1 MKEKI
6 LALLRQSND
15 DISGQNLCEQLNVSR
30 TAVWKAVNALKAEGY
45 QIEAVQNRGY
55 RLTGVPDVLTKE
67 EIMSHLHTRWAGC
80 QVEAHEKI
88 TYSTNQRVKQLADQG
103 APEGTLVVADVQEGG
118 KGRRGRAWVAP
129 VPGTNIAMS
138 FLLRPEIDPSRASM
152 MTLIA
157 AMAVRAAIADVTGMD
172 TKIKWPN
179 DVIVNKKKVC
189 GILTEMTMEEEYIQS
204 VVVGIGINVHNE
216 SFPEELKEKAT
227 SLLIETG
234 GGHFSRA
241 EITAK
246 VLEHFEE
253 YYEKFIADGDLRR
266 LQEEYNSCLTAIGGK
281 VSILAPEKT
290 WEGISRG
297 INEEGALLV
306 EKEDGSIEKITSGE
320 VSVRGIYGYV

>member
-1 MKEKI
+1 
-6 LALLRQSND
+6 
-15 DISGQNLCEQLNVSR
+15 
-30 TAVWKAVNALKAEGY
+30 
-45 QIEAVQNRGY
+45 
-55 RLTGVPDVLTKE
+55 
-67 EIMSHLHTRWAGC
+67 
-80 QVEAHEKI
+80 
-88 TYSTNQRVKQLADQG
+88 
-103 APEGTLVVADVQEGG
+103 
-118 KGRRGRAWVAP
+118 
-129 VPGTNIAMS
+129 
-138 FLLRPEIDPSRASM
+138 
-152 MTLIA
+152 
-157 AMAVRAAIADVTGMD
+157 MD

-241 EITAK
+241 EITAEGAGAISK
-246 VLEHFEE
+246 NIMRNSL
-253 YYEKFIADGDLRR
+253 ADGDLRR

>member
-15 DISGQNLCEQLNVSR
+15 YISGQNLCEQLNVSR

-67 EIMSHLHTRWAGC
+67 EIMSHLHTCWAGC

-103 APEGTLVVADVQEGG
+103 ALEGTLVVADVQEGG

-157 AMAVRAAIADVTGMD
+157 AMAVRAAGWTRRSSGR
-172 TKIKWPN
+172 
-179 DVIVNKKKVC
+179 
-189 GILTEMTMEEEYIQS
+189 TM
-204 VVVGIGINVHNE
+204 
-216 SFPEELKEKAT
+216 
-227 SLLIETG
+227 LL
-234 GGHFSRA
+234 
-241 EITAK
+241 
-246 VLEHFEE
+246 
-253 YYEKFIADGDLRR
+253 
-266 LQEEYNSCLTAIGGK
+266 
-281 VSILAPEKT
+281 
-290 WEGISRG
+290 
-297 INEEGALLV
+297 
-306 EKEDGSIEKITSGE
+306 
-320 VSVRGIYGYV
+320 